1 MRAPLGRGRR
11 PSKLKSNCKKFCT
24 QKVFVCKVPIAPIKA
39 GWGGAIVDG
48 CGGMCGTTVGG
59 GGAVECCGMLCGL
72 HFLPCPNKN
81 PLPGTPTPG
90 SPEQSPRHDDLLYQD
105 VCVTP
110 PQCRTRQAQAR
121 SPVSYVDAMC
131 DSPRQA
137 RARLPSLSRQSKFFI

>member
-1 MRAPLGRGRR
+1 MSGEAEGQVSRKAIAKNFAHKRYLCAKYLLHLLRLGGVERLWMGVGVCVGR
-11 PSKLKSNCKKFCT
+11 
-24 QKVFVCKVPIAPIKA
+24 QWA
-39 GWGGAIVDG
+39 
-48 CGGMCGTTVGG
+48 G